1 MTARPARL
9 TVPGVGPTLGPERGH
24 PTEYG
29 MVRRRR
35 WLAASFLG
43 LGLAVALAE
52 LVVPLVIRSAYRGDS
67 VPAINR
73 IISGRDRHSADYYVA
88 AWRRIERPTFACLA
102 ALWMLAAIVSH
113 PAVAPR
119 LAHALRLDR
128 HGPLP
133 EALAP
138 RPPPRSH
145 RRLVS
150 ALAFGI
156 TAGSLAELAL
166 DPPYKREHWP
176 FSQYQMYSLL
186 PGTTLSPRRVFGIE
200 AASGRE
206 IPLWGGDFLRPFD
219 HSRMWFSW
227 DRLDASPE
235 RERLLSIA
243 LRDCLQRY
251 EARRARGEHE
261 GPRLSGLRLY
271 RVSYELPRTPG
282 PSGRETGREL
292 LWEVRAWT
300 P

>member
-1 MTARPARL
+1 
-9 TVPGVGPTLGPERGH
+9 
-24 PTEYG
+24 

-35 WLAASFLG
+35 WLAASLLS
-43 LGLAVALAE
+43 LGLAAALAE
-52 LVVPLVIRSAYRGDS
+52 LLVPLLIRSAYRGDS

-88 AWRRIERPTFACLA
+88 AWRRIEHPTFACLA
-102 ALWMLAAIVSH
+102 AIWVLAAIASH

-119 LAHALRLDR
+119 LAKALRPDR

-138 RPPPRSH
+138 RPPPRAR

-176 FSQYQMYSLL
+176 FSQYQMYSVM
-186 PGTTLSPRRVFGIE
+186 PGTTLRPRRLFGIE

-206 IPLWGGDFLRPFD
+206 IPLWSRELLRPFD
-219 HSRMWFSW
+219 HSRMWSSW
-227 DRLDASPE
+227 DRLDASAD
-235 RERLLSIA
+235 RERLLPIA
-243 LRDCLQRY
+243 LLDCLHRY
-251 EARRARGEHE
+251 EARRARGLHE
-261 GPRLSGLRLY
+261 GPRLSGVRLY
-271 RVSYELPRTPG
+271 RVSYELATTPG
-282 PSGRETGREL
+282 TPGRETGREL
-292 LWEVRAWT
+292 LWEVRAST